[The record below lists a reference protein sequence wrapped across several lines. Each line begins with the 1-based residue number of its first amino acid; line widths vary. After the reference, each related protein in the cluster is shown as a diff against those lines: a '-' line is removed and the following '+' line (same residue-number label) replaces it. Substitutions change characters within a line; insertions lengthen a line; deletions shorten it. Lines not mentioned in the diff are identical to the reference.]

1 MTPTAYIRKH
11 FAALRKGQ
19 GKCWA
24 PGSRGALKCKKHIK
38 LAHFWASAK
47 LAFCYFLAIQ
57 LFAIL
62 AARKQERA
70 GAPPSYSQKRKG
82 KEK

>member
-1 MTPTAYIRKH
+1 MQMTPTAYIRKH

-38 LAHFWASAK
+38 LAHF
-47 LAFCYFLAIQ
+47 
-57 LFAIL
+57 
-62 AARKQERA
+62 
-70 GAPPSYSQKRKG
+70 
-82 KEK
+82 